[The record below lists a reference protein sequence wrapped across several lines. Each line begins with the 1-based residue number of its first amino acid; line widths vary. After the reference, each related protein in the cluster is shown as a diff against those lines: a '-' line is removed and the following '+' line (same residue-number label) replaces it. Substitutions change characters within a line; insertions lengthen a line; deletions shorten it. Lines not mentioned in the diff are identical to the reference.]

1 MRDPAR
7 RLNALATVAATVVA
21 ALCLAGPGP
30 AGTFHAA
37 PDVEAHTADAFLPN
51 DLAWLPDPGGVT
63 PVQWNFAGPYGVG
76 APAAW
81 GNLIAAGAPGGAGV
95 TVAVLDTGV
104 AYADAPP
111 FRRSPDLSATE
122 FVPGYDFVDGDP
134 FPFDLNGH
142 GTHVASTIAEETN
155 NGLGLTG
162 LAYGTRIMPVRV
174 LDRFG
179 AGNAAVI
186 AEGIRFAADHGAQV
200 INLSV
205 SFNTHVAETQIPEL
219 LEAIDYATTV
229 GSLVVAA
236 AGNQGRHE
244 IALPA
249 RAEGVLSVGA
259 TTEHGCLA
267 SYSNHNDGLDLVAPG
282 GGRDAAF
289 RDDPDCVPGRRGR
302 PIYQVTTHRP
312 QLNRFEIAP
321 YVGTSMAAPHVSATA
336 ALVIASGVLGTD
348 PSPAAITARLE
359 QTARDLGAPGY
370 DARYGFG
377 LLDAAAATA
386 ALADGT
392 GPPVPDQPAA
402 PDPARP

>member
-1 MRDPAR
+1 MRYPAR
-7 RLNALATVAATVVA
+7 LLNALASVAATIVV
-21 ALCLAGPGP
+21 ALCLAAPGP
-30 AGTFHAA
+30 AGSFHAV
-37 PDVEAHTADAFLPN
+37 PSIQAHTADAFLPN
-51 DLAWLPDPGGVT
+51 DLAWLPEPDGLT

-81 GNLIAAGAPGGAGV
+81 GNLIVAGAPGGAGV

-111 FRRSPDLSATE
+111 FRRSPDLSAAGFE
-122 FVPGYDFVDGDP
+122 PGYDFVDDDP

-179 AGNAAVI
+179 AGNAAMI
-186 AEGIRFAADHGAQV
+186 AQGIRFAADHGAQV
-200 INLSV
+200 INLSF
-205 SFNTHVAETQIPEL
+205 SFDTRVAEAQIPEL
-219 LEAIDYATTV
+219 LQAIDYATAA

-244 IALPA
+244 TALPA
-249 RAEGVLSVGA
+249 RAEEVLSVGA

-267 SYSNHNDGLDLVAPG
+267 SYSNHSDGLDLVAPG
-282 GGRDAAF
+282 GGRDAGF
-289 RDDPDCVPGRRGR
+289 RDDPGCVPGRRGR
-302 PIYQVTTHRP
+302 PIYQITTHRP
-312 QLNRFEIAP
+312 QLNRFGVAP
-321 YVGTSMAAPHVSATA
+321 FVGTSMAAPHVSATA
-336 ALVIASGVLGTD
+336 ALVIASGVLGAE

-386 ALADGT
+386 ALTDGT
-392 GPPVPDQPAA
+392 GLPGPEQPAGSV
-402 PDPARP
+402 PAGP